1 MLNYIHKIT
10 GGQIMVIKLQ
20 EYREKKGL
28 SVDELAERT
37 GVRADVISE
46 IERGTAEVTT
56 GRIMRRIAEALGVR
70 VSDIFFN

>member
-1 MLNYIHKIT
+1 
-10 GGQIMVIKLQ
+10 MVIKLQ

-28 SVDELAERT
+28 SVDEVAERT

>member
-1 MLNYIHKIT
+1 MA
-10 GGQIMVIKLQ
+10 IKLQ

>member
-1 MLNYIHKIT
+1 
-10 GGQIMVIKLQ
+10 MVIKLQ

-56 GRIMRRIAEALGVR
+56 GRIMRRIAEALGVK

>member
-1 MLNYIHKIT
+1 
-10 GGQIMVIKLQ
+10 MVIKLK

-56 GRIMRRIAEALGVR
+56 GRIMRRIAEVLGVR

>member
-1 MLNYIHKIT
+1 
-10 GGQIMVIKLQ
+10 MVIKLQ

>member
-1 MLNYIHKIT
+1 
-10 GGQIMVIKLQ
+10 MVIKLK

-56 GRIMRRIAEALGVR
+56 GRIMRRIAEALGVK

>member
-1 MLNYIHKIT
+1 
-10 GGQIMVIKLQ
+10 MVIKLQ
-20 EYREKKGL
+20 EYRGKKGL

>member
-1 MLNYIHKIT
+1 
-10 GGQIMVIKLQ
+10 MVIKLQ

-37 GVRADVISE
+37 GVRADVITE

>member
-1 MLNYIHKIT
+1 
-10 GGQIMVIKLQ
+10 MVIKLQ

-70 VSDIFFN
+70 VSDIFFS